1 MFGVFEAMKVIPVL
15 DLIKGLV
22 VHAVKG
28 ERERYQPVQSI
39 LASSADPL
47 EVARCL
53 QTETKCRIFYIADL
67 DAIQGKGHNREAIG
81 EIASQM
87 DAELW
92 VDAGVDDTDSA
103 NRLMTAGADVVIIG
117 SETLTGLPQLRLILD
132 SVARENFI
140 FSLDI
145 AKGRVLS
152 RAEALKNLPPLQAL
166 ERLTAE
172 GLERFILLTL
182 DAVGSGGGPD
192 LSLLQ
197 RARRD
202 FPDHTFIAG
211 GGVKTPDHLRALSAT
226 GVSGVLVATS
236 LHKGWITGQD
246 LMTLK

>member
-1 MFGVFEAMKVIPVL
+1 
-15 DLIKGLV
+15 
-22 VHAVKG
+22 
-28 ERERYQPVQSI
+28 
-39 LASSADPL
+39 
-47 EVARCL
+47 
-53 QTETKCRIFYIADL
+53 
-67 DAIQGKGHNREAIG
+67 
-81 EIASQM
+81 
-87 DAELW
+87 
-92 VDAGVDDTDSA
+92 
-103 NRLMTAGADVVIIG
+103 VIIG
-117 SETLTGLPQLRLILD
+117 SETLTGLRQLRRFLD
-132 SVARENFI
+132 SVASEKFI

-152 RAEALKNLPPLQAL
+152 RAEALKNLSPLRAL

-192 LSLLQ
+192 LALLQ